1 MTNVRWGAKRRRQW
15 RWGRRLSR
23 GGSPRSCAECSSEC
37 SSVVRSR
44 EATAPAEGSARVSA
58 SSSAQIPPA
67 QRLPVTSQ
75 RSCTTVCHHH
85 HSTLGGTCRESL
97 RRSPPARRHPLLAAI
112 SATIQCMRLA
122 SFMPQARVAL
132 GCAPTHTRERHF
144 EYPIEPGTL
153 GTLERWRRRRQQRR
167 QRLRQGEQLGIQPG
181 LPVPRVQLCL
191 LTAACSNIWL
201 TGTSG
206 RAAAD
211 G

>member
-1 MTNVRWGAKRRRQW
+1 MT
-15 RWGRRLSR
+15 
-23 GGSPRSCAECSSEC
+23 C
-37 SSVVRSR
+37 
-44 EATAPAEGSARVSA
+44 
-58 SSSAQIPPA
+58 
-67 QRLPVTSQ
+67 Q

-181 LPVPRVQLCL
+181 LLVARVYHYSPCVFEYLAHRYLGARGRRRIAAPSAPSASSAPAMIFARNAWHSTSTHVTREAEKNVPAHRL
-191 LTAACSNIWL
+191 
-201 TGTSG
+201 
-206 RAAAD
+206 R
-211 G
+211 

>member
-1 MTNVRWGAKRRRQW
+1 MFYICFTFIFELKGAAEMTNVRWEPKG
-15 RWGRRLSR
+15 GGNGSGE
-23 GGSPRSCAECSSEC
+23 GGSAEAAVPEAAPSAATEPSGTAAAERRD
-37 SSVVRSR
+37 SADRWQRNR
-44 EATAPAEGSARVSA
+44 ESQL
-58 SSSAQIPPA
+58 QIPPA

-132 GCAPTHTRERHF
+132 GCAPTHTQERHF

-153 GTLERWRRRRQQRR
+153 GTLER
-167 QRLRQGEQLGIQPG
+167 
-181 LPVPRVQLCL
+181 
-191 LTAACSNIWL
+191 
-201 TGTSG
+201 
-206 RAAAD
+206 
-211 G
+211 